1 MQEDAP
7 RRALRLALAAN
18 RMDMKELS
26 SRLGKNDS
34 YIQQYLN
41 RGTPKELAV
50 ADAVAISQVAGV
62 ELADLVSADT
72 RAALGLN
79 AAESASKSPSNLP
92 EANAILTQ
100 TPATIPTPADMNT
113 DLPVFGTVECG
124 DGDYMEFTDTFQI
137 KRPPVWARRDDV
149 YAVRASGESMTPRF
163 FPGEIVLVDTKLKP
177 RHGNDVII
185 QLHDGNGDNGI
196 KRAMLKIYIKK
207 SPTLYVF
214 SSYNPDYEQNIEIPV
229 DQVKSVDVVVPA
241 SELLGG

>member
-1 MQEDAP
+1 MHDDGP
-7 RRALRLALAAN
+7 RRALRMALAAN

-26 SRLGKNDS
+26 ARLGKNDS

-50 ADAVAISQVAGV
+50 ADAVAISQVAGI
-62 ELADLVSADT
+62 ELKDLVSPET
-72 RAALGLN
+72 RVALGLDDHST
-79 AAESASKSPSNLP
+79 AAKTPSNLP
-92 EANAILTQ
+92 EHNAILTQ
-100 TPATIPTPADMNT
+100 SPATIPAPSDMNT
-113 DLPVFGTVECG
+113 DLSVFGTVECG

-137 KRPPVWARRDDV
+137 KRPPVWAGRDDV

-185 QLHDGNGDNGI
+185 QLHDGNGHSGI

-207 SPTLYVF
+207 SPTIYVF

-229 DQVKSVDVVVPA
+229 EQVKSVDVVVPA